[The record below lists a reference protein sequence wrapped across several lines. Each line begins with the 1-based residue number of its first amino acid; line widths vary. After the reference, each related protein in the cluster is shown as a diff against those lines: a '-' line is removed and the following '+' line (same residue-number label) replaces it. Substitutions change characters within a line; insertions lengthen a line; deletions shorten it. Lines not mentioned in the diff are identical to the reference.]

1 MEYFFSKICIA
12 AFQELLFYLS
22 FTPRSEPQDSLGT
35 QAGPLHLHRLD
46 PASHTRSSPG
56 LGRTSIRPFPPTPV
70 IFIYSSQKTCEACR
84 AGILCLFFF
93 VLTDEET
100 CSNGE
105 SGWCAVI
112 LMLSPGL
119 FPLCSKPS
127 FLYADEPIVA
137 VTLSCK
143 MKQCHNYKGL
153 GINGTK
159 WVIWV

>member
-56 LGRTSIRPFPPTPV
+56 LGRTSIRPFRPTPV

-93 VLTDEET
+93 CFNWWRNMFKWRKWLVCSDSDAQSWALSIMFQTLLFICRWANCGSDTFLQNET
-100 CSNGE
+100 
-105 SGWCAVI
+105 
-112 LMLSPGL
+112 MP
-119 FPLCSKPS
+119 
-127 FLYADEPIVA
+127 
-137 VTLSCK
+137 
-143 MKQCHNYKGL
+143 
-153 GINGTK
+153 
-159 WVIWV
+159 